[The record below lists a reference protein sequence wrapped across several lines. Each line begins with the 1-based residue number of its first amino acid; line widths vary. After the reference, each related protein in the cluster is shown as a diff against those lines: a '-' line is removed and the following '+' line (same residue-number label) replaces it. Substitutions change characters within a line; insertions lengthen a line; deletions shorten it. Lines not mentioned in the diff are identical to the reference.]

1 MKRTNYFAL
10 LCILAMCLFGLTGCS
25 QGISTKGMNVCA
37 EQKTTTQTD
46 SSNKD
51 NEDKAVTPKGAQTQ
65 SVKKK
70 TKRSSDDAQ
79 KAREK
84 DVKSPAKKD
93 STKKKPSS
101 SKKTDTT
108 SSSPSP
114 SKKPS
119 SESKKITITVTVDCK
134 TAVAKGYKEALALTS
149 SGTLAHKT
157 VTLNKGAS
165 VFDAL
170 KASGLSIGAETSA
183 MGTYVYAIS
192 SLREKDCGSKSGWL
206 YSINGAFVSDSCDS
220 AKLHDGDSVRWR
232 YTCDSGKDL

>member
-1 MKRTNYFAL
+1 MKRTNHLIASFIL
-10 LCILAMCLFGLTGCS
+10 LICLFGLAGCS
-25 QGISTKGMNVCA
+25 QGISTKGINSNA
-37 EQKTTTQTD
+37 EQKTAAQTS
-46 SSNKD
+46 SSNQ
-51 NEDKAVTPKGAQTQ
+51 NNGAQAETPQDAQTQ
-65 SVKKK
+65 DEKKE
-70 TKRSSDDAQ
+70 TKHSSDDAQ
-79 KAREK
+79 KTSASDEK
-84 DVKSPAKKD
+84 PSAKKD